1 MKCFVMLYAA
11 ASSVQQQHQQ
21 QQQQAQKMFFQAFNF
36 DSFVEIRYLPPFSL
50 LDVHLFE

>member
-11 ASSVQQQHQQ
+11 ASSVQQQH
-21 QQQQAQKMFFQAFNF
+21 QQQAQKMFFQAFNF